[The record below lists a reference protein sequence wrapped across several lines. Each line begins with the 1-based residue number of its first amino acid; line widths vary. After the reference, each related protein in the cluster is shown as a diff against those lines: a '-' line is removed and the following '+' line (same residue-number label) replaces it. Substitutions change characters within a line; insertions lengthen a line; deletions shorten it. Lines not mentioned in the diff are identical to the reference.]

1 MEEKRPRGRP
11 PRVVGKRVKR
21 SVTFPPGLYA
31 WLRGIAERREQDVSD
46 VIVSILVAERER
58 TEGKEPGQWM
68 PALMAA

>member
-31 WLRGIAERREQDVSD
+31 WLRSLSERREQDVSD

-58 TEGKEPGQWM
+58 TEGKEPGNGG
-68 PALMAA
+68 LLLLAA